1 MKCIGLVGGVSWAST
16 LEYYKRL
23 NLIINKEKGKNHSA
37 KIILYSFDFEE
48 ILQFQKNNNEVMELR
63 LLEEK
68 INLLDKAGSD
78 VIAVCSNTTNKLVE
92 RLQKSSYKKLINVID
107 ATGNHVRNQ
116 GIKKVGLLGTKYTME
131 FDFYKRKLAKK
142 GIEVITPDLQDRDIL
157 QGIIYEELCKGI
169 VMKSS
174 RAKVLEII
182 NRLADIHALNSII
195 LGCTE
200 LPLLISKEDVEFQ
213 LFDTIDIHIQ
223 AILKK
228 INFSTQ
234 YH

>member
-23 NLIINKEKGKNHSA
+23 NLIINKEKGKHHSA

-48 ILQFQKNNNEVMELR
+48 ILEFQKSNNEDMELKM
-63 LLEEK
+63 LEEK
-68 INLLDKAGSD
+68 ITLLDKAGSD

-92 RLQKSSYKKLINVID
+92 RVNKTSYKKLINVID
-107 ATGNHVRNQ
+107 ATGNHVRNK
-116 GIKKVGLLGTKYTME
+116 GITKVGLLGTKYTME
-131 FDFYKRKLAKK
+131 LDFYKKKLAEK

-157 QGIIYEELCKGI
+157 QDIIYDELCKGI

-174 RAKVLEII
+174 QFKVLDII
-182 NRLADIHALNSII
+182 HRMADLHDLNSII

-223 AILKK
+223 AILEK
-228 INFSTQ
+228 INFSFR